1 MNKSLTK
8 NSMFYLI
15 YNVLNVLFP
24 FATGIYVARV
34 LLPVTIGV
42 VSYAQNIAQYF
53 VILSF
58 LGIPTYGLREVAKVR
73 NNKEELN
80 KLFTELFI
88 INLISTIVFYF
99 LYLCLILFISSLRSN
114 IILYLL
120 VGLLICFNALN
131 ISWLYEGLE
140 EFGFISIRNIIF
152 KAVSFLILIFC
163 VRSDEDIY
171 IYAAVNVVGTAGNY
185 FINMIC
191 HPKFVHFTL
200 RGLKF
205 KRHMKSIFNLVVVNL
220 AIEIYTLVDV
230 TMIGTIKTKESV
242 AFYSYAS
249 KIQKMLLQVIN
260 TFTVVVVPR
269 ISFLYYEGKKKEFNE
284 LVSKTF
290 YLIVLL
296 ATPIIVGIYFIADNA
311 VTILYGDVYIESAN
325 ILRILSLLIL
335 ISPIGYLL
343 GSRICLVAND
353 ERKMI
358 FAVSLG
364 AVINLIANYFLIQQF
379 DAFGAAIASLLSEI
393 VVMVVYI
400 NFGRKYFTLEE
411 NNKTL
416 LSIFLGCIAI
426 TIYLLFTKS
435 FLINTYM
442 LILIQIIGACLI
454 YFGILLMM
462 KEKIVMGVFCKIKA
476 KFF

>member
-1 MNKSLTK
+1 
-8 NSMFYLI
+8 MFYLI

-220 AIEIYTLVDV
+220 Y
-230 TMIGTIKTKESV
+230 IG
-242 AFYSYAS
+242 
-249 KIQKMLLQVIN
+249 
-260 TFTVVVVPR
+260 
-269 ISFLYYEGKKKEFNE
+269 
-284 LVSKTF
+284 
-290 YLIVLL
+290 
-296 ATPIIVGIYFIADNA
+296 
-311 VTILYGDVYIESAN
+311 
-325 ILRILSLLIL
+325 
-335 ISPIGYLL
+335 
-343 GSRICLVAND
+343 
-353 ERKMI
+353 
-358 FAVSLG
+358 
-364 AVINLIANYFLIQQF
+364 
-379 DAFGAAIASLLSEI
+379 
-393 VVMVVYI
+393 
-400 NFGRKYFTLEE
+400 
-411 NNKTL
+411 
-416 LSIFLGCIAI
+416 
-426 TIYLLFTKS
+426 
-435 FLINTYM
+435 
-442 LILIQIIGACLI
+442 
-454 YFGILLMM
+454 
-462 KEKIVMGVFCKIKA
+462 
-476 KFF
+476 